1 MATPPVRQWGVT
13 PPISVVLPT
22 KDEIAANDDLIA
34 ELKAQNNFEQPTET
48 DRRCVGIHPNVSET
62 QAHDRID
69 RRYCNCCSASQL
81 NSSKS
86 SVATKVFL
94 LQLWKRPGV
103 RFSHMEVTDLE
114 SMDLVSLP
122 YWIDSSCGSHH
133 GFCRIRYRY
142 PRRCA

>member
-1 MATPPVRQWGVT
+1 MATPPARQWGVT

-48 DRRCVGIHPNVSET
+48 DRRCVSIDPNFLEA
-62 QAHDRID
+62 QAHDRKD

-86 SVATKVFL
+86 SVAPKVFQPQL
-94 LQLWKRPGV
+94 LKPLGV
-103 RFSHMEVTDLE
+103 RSSRMDLTDLE
-114 SMDLVSLP
+114 FMDLVSLP
-122 YWIDSSCGSHH
+122 
-133 GFCRIRYRY
+133 R
-142 PRRCA
+142 